1 MAQLKKSRGAET
13 TAPSAGDP
21 TQELSP
27 LNSISGHAEEP
38 KKKKKKNKK
47 LVEVVEDESTALI
60 VVDDTNMEKEKSRKK
75 RKLKDLDSNA
85 NKNCSFVLEEKCQEL
100 CSSKNKKLKKRA
112 KKGELLNG
120 HDKTV
125 ECELIQD
132 EKNNHKEVD
141 VGEECNEPVVKKS
154 KKKKRKKDH

>member
-1 MAQLKKSRGAET
+1 MAQLKKSRGAEA

-27 LNSISGHAEEP
+27 VHSSSGHAEEP
-38 KKKKKKNKK
+38 KKKKKKKK

-60 VVDDTNMEKEKSRKK
+60 VVDDTNMVKEKSRKK
-75 RKLKDLDSNA
+75 RKLTDLDRNA
-85 NKNCSFVLEEKCQEL
+85 NENCSFVVEEKCQEL

-154 KKKKRKKDH
+154 KKKKRKKNH